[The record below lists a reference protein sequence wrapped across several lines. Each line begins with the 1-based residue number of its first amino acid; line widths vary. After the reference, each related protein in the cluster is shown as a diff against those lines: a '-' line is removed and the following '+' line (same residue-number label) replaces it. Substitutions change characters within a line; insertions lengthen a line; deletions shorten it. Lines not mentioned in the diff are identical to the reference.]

1 MDIRFV
7 DERISVLIETKQNY
21 DSDLEA
27 AKAQLQCYV
36 EFEKV
41 QVNHTRIIAIL
52 ANTNDSRIMVWK
64 GDVCDEN
71 YLAEETEL
79 RPFDKYRDVF
89 FGKENNKERVIRS
102 TYELNELLHGLGI
115 SEGLRS
121 QFIGTC
127 LLTLKQ
133 LKPEDFNY
141 RFLNTNAIIA
151 SMEECL
157 IRLLEHNINKGEKL
171 ARLKNNILDSQEV
184 KRLSKEHFIEVLDRI
199 KEEIL
204 PFINDKTSRGQDILN
219 LFFTTFNKY
228 VGKKDKN
235 QAFTPDHI
243 VHFLCKIARI
253 NRHSRVLDPCC
264 GSGAFLVRAL
274 TEALDD
280 CNGNVNDEREV
291 KRNHIYGIEAEE
303 YAFGLATTN
312 MLIHGDGNS
321 NVILANCFDREDW
334 IKDARIDTV
343 LMNPPYNAQRIK
355 CHPSYAKEWTKGKK
369 KDEDPTKGFH
379 FVEYIANAVGKGR
392 LIALLPMSC
401 AIGNDSEIRTIKTR
415 MLLNHHLDA
424 VFSLPDDV
432 FHPGAAVC
440 ACCMVFDLGVRH
452 ESAPIKETFF
462 GYFKDDGFIKKKNY
476 GRIEKR
482 EGAWDEI
489 EAKWLDL
496 YWNRKSVDGISAVRK
511 VTADDEWLCEAY
523 METDYSQLK
532 LAGFEKTIRDYIAFQ
547 ISHVLVPN
555 QETIRSE
562 KLKYKNFM
570 IGDLFHVHLT
580 KGDLKA
586 SDCTT
591 NPRYD
596 SIPLVSAGDSNNG
609 YVGSVEKSGDGKA
622 EVFSGNS
629 ITVDMFCKAY
639 YQPRTFYAVGHGRVN
654 ILIPKF
660 KLNAYRALYICA
672 IINNEKYRFSYGRA
686 LYSNTIKDLH
696 ISLPIDSDG
705 TPDWAYMEN
714 YIKSLPMGDKL
725 DNFG

>member
-1 MDIRFV
+1 MREDHVSIMTDEYKISQCNTLIHNILRGGCSRLSRNRVDIISTVGRAYLQSNIENDEWSYNELLKNKRIDRKLVTVDGTVHKNLDLRFV
-7 DERISVLIETKQNY
+7 DERVSVLIETKQNY

-115 SEGLRS
+115 SEDLRS
-121 QFIGTC
+121 QFVGTC
-127 LLTLKQ
+127 LLSLKQ

-184 KRLSKEHFIEVLDRI
+184 KRLSKEHFIEVLDKI

-291 KRNHIYGIEAEE
+291 KRNHIYGIEAED

-415 MLLNHHLDA
+415 ILLNHHLDA

-440 ACCMVFDLGVRH
+440 TCCMVFDLGVRH

-462 GYFKDDGFIKKKNY
+462 GYFKNDGFIKKKNY
-476 GRIEKR
+476 GRIEKC

-532 LAGFEKTIRDYIAFQ
+532 QSDFEKVLRDYIAFQ
-547 ISHVLVPN
+547 I
-555 QETIRSE
+555 QT
-562 KLKYKNFM
+562 
-570 IGDLFHVHLT
+570 
-580 KGDLKA
+580 
-586 SDCTT
+586 SDM
-591 NPRYD
+591 P
-596 SIPLVSAGDSNNG
+596 
-609 YVGSVEKSGDGKA
+609 
-622 EVFSGNS
+622 
-629 ITVDMFCKAY
+629 
-639 YQPRTFYAVGHGRVN
+639 
-654 ILIPKF
+654 
-660 KLNAYRALYICA
+660 
-672 IINNEKYRFSYGRA
+672 
-686 LYSNTIKDLH
+686 
-696 ISLPIDSDG
+696 
-705 TPDWAYMEN
+705 
-714 YIKSLPMGDKL
+714 
-725 DNFG
+725 